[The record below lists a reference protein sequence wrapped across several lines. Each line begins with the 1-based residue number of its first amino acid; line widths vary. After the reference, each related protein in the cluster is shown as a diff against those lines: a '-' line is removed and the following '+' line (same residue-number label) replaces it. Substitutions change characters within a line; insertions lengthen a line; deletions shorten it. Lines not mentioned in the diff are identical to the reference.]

1 MKKLHISFWLLVVI
15 SVCALTGVLQL
26 LNELPVSYDVLV
38 GIRCAIYLVL
48 LILTLLMGKVGLDL
62 FKKNKGNSGKK
73 VAVMIA
79 NIFMLIG
86 IMSLIYVIAW
96 EIFRFVTG
104 TRAYLASSVSA
115 SSITPP
121 VLPYIIYIVVAH
133 MNKTEE
139 NMTVDQLTVKKSG
152 GVKIT
157 LGWIFSIIGAVG
169 AIISG
174 IAYISAKDDYENR
187 IYSFYSRS
195 KSDMQ
200 VAQIA
205 LFICLGVLILGVI
218 LLVAGYISR
227 SQKQSDMRTEKIM
240 QQLVNNNQNNI
251 APAVNIPVYT
261 EEKTGVSCPNC
272 GYKNTEGAK
281 FCNSCGQ
288 KLETGKIC
296 AGCGFE
302 NAATAKFCKHC
313 GEKLIKDEVTENTL

>member
-1 MKKLHISFWLLVVI
+1 MKKLHISFAVLTVL
-15 SVCALTGVLQL
+15 SVCSLTGVLQL

-48 LILTLLMGKVGLDL
+48 LILTLLMSKVGLDL
-62 FKKNKGNSGKK
+62 FKKNKESGGKK
-73 VAVMIA
+73 VAVLIA
-79 NIFMLIG
+79 NIFMIIG
-86 IMSLIYVIAW
+86 IMSVIYVIAW
-96 EIFRFVTG
+96 EIFRLVTG
-104 TRAYLASSVSA
+104 TRAYLAGSVSVL
-115 SSITPP
+115 SITPP

-139 NMTVDQLTVKKSG
+139 NMTVDQLTVRKSG
-152 GVKIT
+152 GARII

-174 IAYISAKDDYENR
+174 IAYSSAKDDYENR

-218 LLVAGYISR
+218 LLVAGYVSR
-227 SQKQSDMRTEKIM
+227 SQKQSDIM

-288 KLETGKIC
+288 KLVSGKIC
-296 AGCGFE
+296 LACGFE
-302 NAATAKFCKHC
+302 NLATAKFCKNC
-313 GEKLIKDEVTENTL
+313 GNKFAEDNE